1 MLILDTNVLSALR
14 RPERS
19 PQVSAWLSHQ
29 DEAELFLSVI
39 TVGEIERGIARQ
51 ETVNPA
57 FSRDLREWLGR
68 TVTLFADRLLPFG
81 AAEAQIWGRLSARI
95 GHNGAD
101 LLIAATA
108 LARDATV
115 VTGNIADFEPSGC
128 RLVNPFGEPAA

>member
-19 PQVSAWLSHQ
+19 PQVQSWLSRQ
-29 DEAELFLSVI
+29 DEATLYLSVI

-51 ETVNPA
+51 ETTNPA
-57 FSRDLREWLGR
+57 FARDLRDWLTR
-68 TVTLFADRLLPFG
+68 TVTMFSDRLLPFG

-108 LARDATV
+108 IAHDATV
-115 VTGNIADFEPSGC
+115 VTGNIADFQPSGC
-128 RLVNPFGEPAA
+128 RLLDPFGEYPA